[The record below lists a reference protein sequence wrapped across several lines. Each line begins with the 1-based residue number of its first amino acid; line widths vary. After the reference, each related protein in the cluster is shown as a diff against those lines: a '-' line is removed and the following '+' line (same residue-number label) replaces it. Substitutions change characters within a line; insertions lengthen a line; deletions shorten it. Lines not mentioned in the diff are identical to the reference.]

1 MIYRELA
8 VLGLAVMPLA
18 AGMPMSCG
26 GARSASY
33 AGDGNT
39 QFGNGGVDFVNAGSS
54 GKLKFGVTYKAV
66 ASNSQQ
72 RTACEWHIYSINSKN
87 KIVFEG
93 KTSDYLHAKINVE
106 EPTRVKVYLKSI
118 NCGLW
123 KPA

>member
-8 VLGLAVMPLA
+8 VLGLAVIPLA
-18 AGMPMSCG
+18 AQAPSGCG
-26 GARSASY
+26 SATSASY

-39 QFGNGGVDFVNAGSS
+39 QFGNGGVDFVNQGSS

-66 ASNSQQ
+66 AENSQQ
-72 RTACEWHIYSINSKN
+72 RTNCKWHIYSVDAHN
-87 KIVFEG
+87 KIVYES
-93 KTSDYLHAKINVE
+93 KSSDYLHAKINVE
-106 EPTRVKVYLKSI
+106 EPTRVRVWLKSV

>member
-1 MIYRELA
+1 
-8 VLGLAVMPLA
+8 
-18 AGMPMSCG
+18 MPMVAQAPSGCG
-26 GARSASY
+26 SATSASY

-39 QFGNGGVDFVNAGSS
+39 QFGNGGVDFVNEGSS

-72 RTACEWHIYSINSKN
+72 RSNCQWHIYSVNAKN

-93 KTSDYLHAKINVE
+93 KVGDYATAKIKVE
-106 EPTRVKVYLKSI
+106 QPTRVKVYLKSV